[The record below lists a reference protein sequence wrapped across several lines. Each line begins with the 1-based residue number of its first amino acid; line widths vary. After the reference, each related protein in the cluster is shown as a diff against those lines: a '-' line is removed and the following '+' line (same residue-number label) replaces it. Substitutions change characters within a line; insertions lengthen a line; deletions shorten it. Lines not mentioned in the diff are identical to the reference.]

1 MLLVPLSNGIEH
13 GVEKMKKNSSITKQ
27 PSKKRK
33 QLYTAPLHRR
43 RKILTAPL
51 SEVLAEKEGI
61 KQLVIRKG
69 DSVRIRKGSF
79 KGIEGEVSTV
89 NYKTMRLTIEGV
101 TFEKSDGSAQH
112 FPVRAC
118 NCEIINLKN
127 MKDKRRKAVVD
138 RRLPADEEVEEA

>member
-1 MLLVPLSNGIEH
+1 
-13 GVEKMKKNSSITKQ
+13 MKKNQKISKQ

-33 QLYTAPLHRR
+33 QLYTAPLHTR

-51 SEVLAEKEGI
+51 TPVLAEKEGV

-69 DSVRIRKGSF
+69 DTVRIRKGSF
-79 KGIEGEVSTV
+79 KGIEGEVSKV
-89 NYKTMRLTIEGV
+89 DYKTMRLTVEGI

-127 MKDKRRKAVVD
+127 MKDKRRKAVVS
-138 RRLPADEEVEEA
+138 RRTSGALEEEAEEVEEDSEE

>member
-1 MLLVPLSNGIEH
+1 MS
-13 GVEKMKKNSSITKQ
+13 KQ

-33 QLYTAPLHRR
+33 QLYTAPLHTR

-51 SEVLAEKEGI
+51 TPVLAEKEGI

-69 DSVRIRKGSF
+69 DTVRIRKGSF
-79 KGIEGEVSTV
+79 KGIEGEVSKV
-89 NYKTMRLTIEGV
+89 DYKTMRLTVEGI

-127 MKDKRRKAVVD
+127 MKDKRRRAVVS
-138 RRLPADEEVEEA
+138 RRTSVAIEEEAEEVEEDSEE

>member
-1 MLLVPLSNGIEH
+1 
-13 GVEKMKKNSSITKQ
+13 MKKNSNITKQ

-51 SEVLAEKEGI
+51 APVLAEKEGVR
-61 KQLVIRKG
+61 QLVIRKG
-69 DSVRIRKGSF
+69 DSIRIRKGSF
-79 KGIEGEVSTV
+79 KGIEGEVSKID
-89 NYKTMRLTIEGV
+89 YKTMRLTIEGV

-127 MKDKRRKAVVD
+127 MKDKRRKAIVD
-138 RRLPADEEVEEA
+138 RRLPEIEDEEAAVKSKGM

>member
-1 MLLVPLSNGIEH
+1 
-13 GVEKMKKNSSITKQ
+13 MKKNSSITKQ

-138 RRLPADEEVEEA
+138 RRLPADEEAEEA

>member
-1 MLLVPLSNGIEH
+1 
-13 GVEKMKKNSSITKQ
+13 MKKNPNVTKQ

-43 RKILTAPL
+43 RKLLTAPL
-51 SEVLAEKEGI
+51 TPVLAEKEGI
-61 KQLVIRKG
+61 RQLVIRKG

-79 KGIEGEVSTV
+79 RGIEGEVSKID
-89 NYKTMRLTIEGV
+89 YKTMRLTIEGV

-127 MKDKRRKAVVD
+127 MKDKRRKAIVD
-138 RRLPADEEVEEA
+138 RRLPEIEAEEANVKS